1 MEIVAT
7 NVIVGQLF
15 NNNAAACAKM
25 KGERSTNV
33 EVSLWSSFFELGL
46 YTKFKTCSTVLS

>member
-25 KGERSTNV
+25 KGSPTNV